1 MARNYSMAEA
11 VRIVREGTDK
21 AALIDLGKK
30 FPMVMYHLTKLDGNG
45 MDFVSMLPA
54 KITTRKMESILR
66 GGVEV
71 DDEVETEVDNEEEVT
86 EPKAA
91 KSTEAPA
98 PKPWK
103 SMSQYQKTKARA
115 LGAEYVAAC
124 KKLDEAGNDEEED
137 QPAEKPAKRE
147 KRTKKAK
154 ETLKAEVEDDDED
167 EEDEEPVKKPAKK
180 AKKAAKKVV
189 EEDEDD
195 DDFDFDFDDD
205 DE

>member
-30 FPMVMYHLTKLDGNG
+30 FPMVLYHLTKLDGNG

-71 DDEVETEVDNEEEVT
+71 DDEVETEDNEEVAESKV
-86 EPKAA
+86 A

-124 KKLDEAGNDEEED
+124 KKLDKAEDEEEED
-137 QPAEKPAKRE
+137 QPAEKPVKRE
-147 KRTKKAK
+147 KRAKKVK
-154 ETLKAEVEDDDED
+154 EAPKAEEEDEDDED
-167 EEDEEPVKKPAKK
+167 EEEPMKKPAKK
-180 AKKAAKKVV
+180 AKKPAKKAV
-189 EEDEDD
+189 EEDED
-195 DDFDFDFDDD
+195 DDFDFDFDED

>member
-71 DDEVETEVDNEEEVT
+71 DDEVETEVDNEEEAA

-98 PKPWK
+98 PKSWK

-124 KKLDEAGNDEEED
+124 KKLDEAGDDEEED

-147 KRTKKAK
+147 KRAKKVK
-154 ETLKAEVEDDDED
+154 EAPKAEVEDDDDED
-167 EEDEEPVKKPAKK
+167 EEDEEPVKKSAKK
-180 AKKAAKKVV
+180 AI
-189 EEDEDD
+189 EEEEN